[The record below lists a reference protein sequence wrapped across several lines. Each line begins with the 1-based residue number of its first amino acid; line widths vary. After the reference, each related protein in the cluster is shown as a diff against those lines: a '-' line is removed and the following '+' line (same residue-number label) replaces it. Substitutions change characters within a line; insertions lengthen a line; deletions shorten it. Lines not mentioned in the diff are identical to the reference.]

1 MLGLKAQVEKL
12 TLDRKGDISSIVT
25 RGKEARMINI
35 GEFGDLV
42 LEN

>member
-1 MLGLKAQVEKL
+1 MLGLKAHVEKL
-12 TLDRKGDISSIVT
+12 TLDRKRDISSTVT
-25 RGKEARMINI
+25 RGKEARMIDI